1 MEDKKFLNEETYQ
14 KNRKKIIKV
23 SLIVLII
30 GILIGCSLVV
40 IGIISQRRVNSK
52 YSDENKQKLQEKIAI
67 EKKNLEIKKSE
78 LISKGIK
85 YDSFAKYDEGDIYDL
100 KIITEALDPGFNYC
114 SSDEYQN
121 NSLTSTYCSYKQQ
134 LDDLGSFDK
143 GFDSYKFIPFYV
155 IGAFVI
161 FLSCMIAGSIY
172 MTTKRREILAFT
184 TQQVMPVAKEG
195 IDTMAPTIGN
205 VAKEISKGIKEGSKE
220 DKE

>member
-14 KNRKKIIKV
+14 KNRKKIIKASV
-23 SLIVLII
+23 IVLII
-30 GILIGCSLVV
+30 GILIGCSLIL
-40 IGIISQRRVNSK
+40 IGIINQRRVNSN
-52 YSDENKQKLQEKIAI
+52 YSEESKQKLQEKIAL
-67 EKKNLEIKKSE
+67 EKKNLEIKKAE

-85 YDSFAKYDEGDIYDL
+85 YYAFAEYDEGEVYDL

-114 SSDEYQN
+114 SSDEYKN

-134 LDDLGSFDK
+134 LDDLTIFNK
-143 GFDSYKFIPFYV
+143 NFDSYKFIPFYV

-172 MTTKRREILAFT
+172 MTAKRREILAFT

-205 VAKEISKGIKEGSKE
+205 VAKEISKGIKEGFKQ